1 MPNSTK
7 IGIII
12 FIVLLVAFLLKFYGQ
27 SNKERLGDG
36 EQMTSEGIVIGGP
49 SSNEHLVEYDPKFL
63 EDYNTALSKENYV
76 LAEELAANLVSK
88 RSNDANALVGLG
100 LPQLLQGKFEDAAV
114 NFDKAIKIDPR
125 NSVALYNRG
134 FAAWQLGDSQTAM
147 RFYRDALEIT
157 PDLPDAHFGMAAAAQ
172 KLDLNELV
180 IKHASMFLQL
190 KSEGAFVRE
199 ATEMLATAK
208 KKAMHAH

>member
-12 FIVLLVAFLLKFYGQ
+12 FIVLLLGFLLKFFGQ
-27 SNKERLGDG
+27 TSKDRLADG
-36 EQMTSEGIVIGGP
+36 EQMTSEGIVIGG
-49 SSNEHLVEYDPKFL
+49 SGSDDHLAEYDPKFI
-63 EDYNTALSKENYV
+63 EDYNTALSKEDYV

-114 NFDKAIKIDPR
+114 NFDKAIKLDPR

-157 PDLPDAHFGMAAAAQ
+157 PDLPDAHFGMAAAAE

-180 IKHASMFLQL
+180 IKHASRFLQL
-190 KSEGAFVRE
+190 KSEGAFVPD
-199 ATEMLATAK
+199 ATKMLVTAK
-208 KKAMHAH
+208 KKTKHPH